1 MVEPVYTPVIALAKL
16 MFRGLGVRFDIT
28 GTENVPLRG
37 GAVMACNHIGYLD
50 FTFAGLSVLP
60 RHRLVRFMAK
70 KSVFDHRVSGP
81 LMRGMGH
88 IPVDRTG
95 DAAESYRLA
104 LEALRA
110 GEIIGV
116 FPEATISE
124 SFELKGFK
132 SGAARLALEAGVP
145 LLPCVLWGSQRIYT
159 KGRKRDL
166 TRGTPIRVVIGEPFL
181 PAPDAKATQVT
192 IELKRRMQLLLDDAR
207 TTYAGRP
214 RGADDTWWIP
224 RALGGTAPTLEE
236 AAARATARDARE
248 T

>member
-16 MFRGLGVRFDIT
+16 MFRGLGIRFDIT
-28 GTENVPLRG
+28 GTEHVPLTG

-70 KSVFDHRVSGP
+70 KAVFDHRISGP
-81 LMRGMGH
+81 LMRGMKH

-95 DAAESYRLA
+95 DAADSYQRA
-104 LEALRA
+104 LEALRG

-124 SFELKGFK
+124 SYELKAFK

-145 LLPCVLWGSQRIYT
+145 LLPCVLWGSQRVYT

-166 TRGTPIRVVIGEPFL
+166 TRGTPIRVVIGQPFL
-181 PAPDAKATQVT
+181 PPPGAKATQVT
-192 IELKRRMQLLLDDAR
+192 IELKRRMQLLLEEAR
-207 TTYAGRP
+207 STYAGAP
-214 RGADDTWWIP
+214 RSPDDTWWIP
-224 RALGGTAPTLEE
+224 RSLGGTAPTPEE
-236 AAARATARDARE
+236 VVARSQAPDT
-248 T
+248 